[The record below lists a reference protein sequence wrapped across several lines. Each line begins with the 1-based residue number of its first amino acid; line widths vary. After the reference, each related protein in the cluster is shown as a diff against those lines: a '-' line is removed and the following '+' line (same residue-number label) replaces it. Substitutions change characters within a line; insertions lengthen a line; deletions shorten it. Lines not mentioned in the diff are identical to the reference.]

1 VNRELT
7 IVIPAR
13 NASPTIER
21 AIVSAVAQQPATILV
36 VDHASTD
43 DTVARARAAG
53 GDLVHVIP
61 APADAMLGRVRQLG
75 LDAVHTDFGMW
86 LDADDEL
93 MPGRG
98 ERLLARLRSDEADL
112 AFDEIHLHD
121 GATGEFLKHLPIPD
135 LLGEGRQAVRLF
147 ERNYLPGPGVP
158 AFRTATANT
167 IGFDVDMHGAEDFD
181 FLLRAIVVGS
191 RISLDRHAGYRQF
204 ASAATLSRDL
214 ENQTAMTRR
223 ALSKHAPSQVD
234 ALFRRAGFTSRTSA
248 YGMVSFLIQR
258 GDYNDALA
266 WLNRVPAGSRRDFYA
281 GTVLAAM
288 GRHEEAATPL
298 RRALDDCVA
307 PELLNNFGVVLAAL
321 NRIEEA
327 ADMFADALYHF
338 PGYSDATANLVSGAP
353 SRLTLLPLRD
363 QAARSDYD

>member
-7 IVIPAR
+7 ILIPAR
-13 NASPTIER
+13 NASATIER
-21 AIVSAVAQQPATILV
+21 AVVSAAAQQPAAILV
-36 VDHASTD
+36 ADHASTD
-43 DTVARARAAG
+43 DTVARARAVAG
-53 GDLVHVIP
+53 ELVHVVA
-61 APADAMLGRVRQLG
+61 APADATLGGVRQLA

-98 ERLLARLRSDEADL
+98 ERLLERLRSDHSDL

-121 GATGEFLKHLPIPD
+121 GTTGQFLKHLPIPD

-158 AFRTATANT
+158 AFRTATAKT
-167 IGFDVDMHGAEDFD
+167 IGFDLDMHGAEDFD
-181 FLLRAIVVGS
+181 FLLRAVVVGS
-191 RISLDRHAGYRQF
+191 RISLERHAGYRQF
-204 ASAATLSRDL
+204 AHPGTLSRDL

-223 ALSKHAPSQVD
+223 ALRKHAPSQVE
-234 ALFRRAGFTSRTSA
+234 ALFRRAGFTTRTSA

-258 GDYNDALA
+258 GDYDDVLL
-266 WLNRVPAGSRRDFYA
+266 WLNRVPTGSRRDFYA

-288 GRHEEAATPL
+288 GRHNDALTPL

-338 PGYSDATANLVSGAP
+338 PGYSDANANLVSGAP

-363 QAARSDYD
+363 EAARSDYD